1 MVDQKIY
8 NLSVEDALVSLTTS
22 KNGLSN
28 SDAQDRL
35 QDHGPNKLPEEKKA
49 SQFILFLSQFRNSLV
64 YVLLAAALISFFLK
78 DYVDMYVIL
87 AAVLVNVIV
96 GYIQEYKA
104 NRAMEKLRKVITFL
118 TRVRRDDREQEI
130 KAEEL
135 VPGDIILLKSGDKIP
150 ADGRIIFEKDFNT
163 NEASLTGESV
173 SVEKTIEVI
182 DKEAAIGEQKNMVF
196 LGTIVTQGTAE
207 VVVKHTGIKTELG
220 KIASLIKNTAE
231 EHTPFQKKMDKFS
244 RIIGS
249 TVPLI
254 TVIIIIVGVLEGI
267 PFIQIF
273 TTAVAIAVSAIPEG
287 LVIAVTAILAIGMQR
302 ILKEKALVKKLV
314 AAETLGSTT
323 VICTDK
329 TGTLTMGD
337 MRVSKLVTLNH
348 DLEAEHQNIS
358 HWNIKEQAEL
368 SYLFQIGTLC
378 NDAVIQNPED
388 EFSMWKMIGNP
399 TEQALLSIGARLDFY
414 REYLEKDEPRLD
426 EIPFDSE
433 RKYMMTLHKGKRKN
447 LLYIKGAPEKI
458 IKMCSRVQNGQVTK
472 PMTELLHQ
480 QFEKKFEEM
489 SSKGLRILAF
499 GYLSVPEEVISLD
512 NRHQLKDLMDQFVF
526 VGFAGIKD
534 PLRPEAKETIKLCKK
549 AGIKIVMIT
558 GDHKLTAQAIA
569 KELGLRSNPENIME
583 GSELAKISPEQLA
596 KRVQYIS
603 VYARVTPKDKLQIV
617 DAWQE
622 RGEVVAM
629 TGDGVNDAPA
639 LKTADIG
646 IALGSGSDVSKET
659 ADLVI
664 LDDNFKTIVSAVEQ
678 GRIIFDNIKKVILYL
693 VSDSFS
699 GILLIMG
706 SIAVSALF
714 VENFPLPL
722 VASQILWINLIT
734 DSFPSIALTMEPGGK
749 EVMEDPPAGK
759 KQNLFTFEMKILT
772 AIISLITGIGN
783 LILFWYLLDHNWDL
797 MHART
802 LVFTIFAISTL
813 LYVFSIRSTRRSIF
827 SVNLFSNKPL
837 LFAVALGFVLQLIA
851 IYFDPFQKIMQTVP
865 LDWFDWG
872 IIATAST
879 IIIVLIEITKS
890 LFNRKGLNN
899 TTS

>member
-1 MVDQKIY
+1 MNEKKIY
-8 NLSVEDALVSLTTS
+8 NLSVNDALASLTTTLEGVS
-22 KNGLSN
+22 VTE
-28 SDAQDRL
+28 AQERL
-35 QDHGPNKLPEEKKA
+35 RDYGYNKLPEEKKA
-49 SQFILFLSQFRNSLV
+49 SRFVLFLSQFRNSLV
-64 YVLLAAALISFFLK
+64 YVLLGAALISFFLK

-87 AAVLVNVIV
+87 AAVLVNVVV
-96 GYIQEYKA
+96 GFVQEYKA
-104 NRAMEKLRKVITFL
+104 NKAMEKLRKVITFYA
-118 TRVRRDDREQEI
+118 RVRRGGQEQEV

-135 VPGDIILLKSGDKIP
+135 VPGDVVLLKSGDKIP
-150 ADGRIIFEKDFNT
+150 ADGRIISEKDLYT

-173 SVEKTIEVI
+173 SVKKEVG
-182 DKEAAIGEQKNMVF
+182 AIKNDAVLGEQKNMVF
-196 LGTIVTQGTAE
+196 LGTIVVQGTAE
-207 VVVKHTGIKTELG
+207 FVVKHTGIKTEIG
-220 KIASLIKNTAE
+220 KIASLIKDTE
-231 EHTPFQKKMDKFS
+231 EERTPFQKKMDKFS
-244 RIIGS
+244 RTIGS
-249 TVPLI
+249 VVPVI
-254 TVIIIIVGVLEGI
+254 AVVIIIIGVLEGI

-273 TTAVAIAVSAIPEG
+273 TTAVAVAVSAIPEG

-337 MRVSKLVTLNH
+337 MKVSKLVTLNH
-348 DLEAEHQNIS
+348 DLEAEHQNIG

-388 EFSMWKMIGNP
+388 EFSMWKMVGNP

-426 EIPFDSE
+426 EIPFDSDK
-433 RKYMMTLHKGKRKN
+433 KYMMTLHKSKKKN
-447 LLYIKGAPEKI
+447 IIYLKGAPEKI
-458 IKMCSRVQNGQVTK
+458 IKMCAKVQNGPLAK
-472 PMTELLHQ
+472 PMTEELQQ

-489 SSKGLRILAF
+489 SGKGLRILAF
-499 GYLSVPEEVISLD
+499 GYLQVPEEMLGLG
-512 NRHQLKDLMDQFVF
+512 NERQMKKYLDQFVF

-534 PLRPEAKETIKLCKK
+534 PLRPEAKETINLCKK

-664 LDDNFKTIVSAVEQ
+664 LDDNFKSIVSAVEQ

-706 SIAVSALF
+706 SIAVSSLF
-714 VENFPLPL
+714 IENFPLPL
-722 VASQILWINLIT
+722 IASQILWINLVT

-749 EVMEDPPAGK
+749 EVMEDMPAGK

-772 AIISLITGIGN
+772 AIISIITGIGN
-783 LILFWYLLDHNWDL
+783 LILFWYLLQNDWDIV
-797 MHART
+797 HART

-813 LYVFSIRSTRRSIF
+813 LYVFSVRSTRRSIF
-827 SVNLFSNKPL
+827 SVNIFSNKPL
-837 LFAVALGFVLQLIA
+837 LLAVLVGFILQLIA
-851 IYFDPFQKIMQTVP
+851 IYFGPFQKIMETVP
-865 LDWFDWG
+865 LNWYDWG
-872 IIATAST
+872 VVAIAS
-879 IIIVLIEITKS
+879 IIIIILIEITKAF
-890 LFNRKGLNN
+890 FNRRNRSHKQI
-899 TTS
+899 

>member
-1 MVDQKIY
+1 V
-8 NLSVEDALVSLTTS
+8 V
-22 KNGLSN
+22 
-28 SDAQDRL
+28 
-35 QDHGPNKLPEEKKA
+35 P
-49 SQFILFLSQFRNSLV
+49 
-64 YVLLAAALISFFLK
+64 
-78 DYVDMYVIL
+78 VI
-87 AAVLVNVIV
+87 AV
-96 GYIQEYKA
+96 
-104 NRAMEKLRKVITFL
+104 
-118 TRVRRDDREQEI
+118 
-130 KAEEL
+130 
-135 VPGDIILLKSGDKIP
+135 
-150 ADGRIIFEKDFNT
+150 
-163 NEASLTGESV
+163 
-173 SVEKTIEVI
+173 
-182 DKEAAIGEQKNMVF
+182 
-196 LGTIVTQGTAE
+196 
-207 VVVKHTGIKTELG
+207 
-220 KIASLIKNTAE
+220 
-231 EHTPFQKKMDKFS
+231 
-244 RIIGS
+244 
-249 TVPLI
+249 
-254 TVIIIIVGVLEGI
+254 VIIIIGVLEGI

-273 TTAVAIAVSAIPEG
+273 TTAVAVAVSAIPEG

-337 MRVSKLVTLNH
+337 MKVSKLVTLNH
-348 DLEAEHQNIS
+348 DLEAEHQNIG

-388 EFSMWKMIGNP
+388 EFSMWKMVGNP

-426 EIPFDSE
+426 EIPFDSDK
-433 RKYMMTLHKGKRKN
+433 KYMMTLHKSKKKN
-447 LLYIKGAPEKI
+447 IIYLKGAPEKI
-458 IKMCSRVQNGQVTK
+458 IKMCAKVQNGPLAK
-472 PMTELLHQ
+472 PMTEELQQ

-489 SSKGLRILAF
+489 SGKGLRILAF
-499 GYLSVPEEVISLD
+499 GYLQVPEEMLGLG
-512 NRHQLKDLMDQFVF
+512 NERQMKKYLDQFVF

-534 PLRPEAKETIKLCKK
+534 PLRPEAKETINLCKK

-664 LDDNFKTIVSAVEQ
+664 LDDNFKSIVSAVEQ

-706 SIAVSALF
+706 SIAVSSLF
-714 VENFPLPL
+714 IENFPLPL
-722 VASQILWINLIT
+722 IASQILWINLVT

-749 EVMEDPPAGK
+749 EVMEDMPAGK

-772 AIISLITGIGN
+772 AIISIITGIGN
-783 LILFWYLLDHNWDL
+783 LILFWYLLQNDWDIV
-797 MHART
+797 HART

-813 LYVFSIRSTRRSIF
+813 LYVFSVRSTRRSIF
-827 SVNLFSNKPL
+827 SVNIFSNKPL
-837 LFAVALGFVLQLIA
+837 LLAVLVGFILQLIA
-851 IYFDPFQKIMQTVP
+851 IYFGPFQKIMETVP
-865 LDWFDWG
+865 LNWYDWG
-872 IIATAST
+872 VVAIAS
-879 IIIVLIEITKS
+879 IIIIILIEITKAF
-890 LFNRKGLNN
+890 FNRRNRSHKQI
-899 TTS
+899 